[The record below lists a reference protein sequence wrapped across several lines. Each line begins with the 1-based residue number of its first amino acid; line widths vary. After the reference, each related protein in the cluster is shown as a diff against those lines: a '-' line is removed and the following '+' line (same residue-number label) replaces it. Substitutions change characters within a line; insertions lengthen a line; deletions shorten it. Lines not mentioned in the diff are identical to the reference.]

1 MHECVAYI
9 FKYRDVLNSI
19 LNPNLPLGEGVF
31 DPEEKVPLQ
40 NEEIVCDEEIK
51 KLDKEAVSAAEA
63 GDMKQALEMFN
74 KVKLQIAMTISTS
87 IKYDHNIE
95 VKIEEPHPSFAA
107 GAGCE
112 LGSRPRRV
120 LQQPRAVSAAGG
132 ARGRGARRPRHRGA
146 AQRRRQGARGGRGQ
160 VPEGRAA
167 QEGEGT
173 AA

>member
-1 MHECVAYI
+1 M
-9 FKYRDVLNSI
+9 
-19 LNPNLPLGEGVF
+19 
-31 DPEEKVPLQ
+31 
-40 NEEIVCDEEIK
+40 
-51 KLDKEAVSAAEA
+51 
-63 GDMKQALEMFN
+63 
-74 KVKLQIAMTISTS
+74 
-87 IKYDHNIE
+87 
-95 VKIEEPHPSFAA
+95 KIEEPHPSFAV

-167 QEGEGT
+167 QEGERT

>member
-1 MHECVAYI
+1 MHESVAYI

-74 KVKLQIAMTISTS
+74 KVKLQIAMTIPVLNIIS
-87 IKYDHNIE
+87 I
-95 VKIEEPHPSFAA
+95 
-107 GAGCE
+107 
-112 LGSRPRRV
+112 SR
-120 LQQPRAVSAAGG
+120 
-132 ARGRGARRPRHRGA
+132 
-146 AQRRRQGARGGRGQ
+146 
-160 VPEGRAA
+160 
-167 QEGEGT
+167 
-173 AA
+173 